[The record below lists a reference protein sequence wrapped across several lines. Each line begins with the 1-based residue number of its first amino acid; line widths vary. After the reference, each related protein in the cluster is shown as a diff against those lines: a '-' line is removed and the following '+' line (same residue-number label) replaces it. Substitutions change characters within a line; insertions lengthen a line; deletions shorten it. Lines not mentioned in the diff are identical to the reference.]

1 MKKLLYIFFGLLILS
16 CSEDTINNNNDI
28 TEPPTPTLDFEVFT
42 NVTQVPTQQETAENI
57 SRTFYDVSGTFV
69 YGDDDTMFAFYSG
82 TSDSQGNSIE
92 DVLPVASQ
100 VLIKVDN
107 TWEFFKTDDNLKAWG
122 MRNFE
127 ILENEVIIG
136 DGNEIGADASTW
148 KGDVYIGQILNNGDI
163 SWRRVNEINERGFF
177 HGTCAGD
184 LNNDGLT
191 DVGVTPGL
199 ANQGVNIFIQ
209 NQDGSFTRSN
219 ELLDTNGAETPF
231 TLDFADLTGD
241 GIDEIITADYGGG
254 GTPDEDAHEI
264 RIYKYNSSVGK
275 FELHFQINE
284 PNIYDVGLGATS
296 IKIEDFTNDGILDI
310 AVAREDISASGF
322 EVWKGTGNAEFEFV
336 FSSPSWT
343 QNELQFREF
352 SVLDVNNDGSLD
364 IILRPFHYGTL
375 YRNSGNCWWNVDAC
389 NGIKLNHLIWI
400 NNGNGYFDYYNDKDL
415 TIEGLLVDSIH
426 PYMQNETLHFVGTFS
441 DNPSEPS
448 VNTVDIK
455 VNL

>member
-1 MKKLLYIFFGLLILS
+1 MKKLLYFFLGLLILS

-82 TSDSQGNSIE
+82 ASDSQGNSIE

-231 TLDFADLTGD
+231 TLDFADLT
-241 GIDEIITADYGGG
+241 
-254 GTPDEDAHEI
+254 
-264 RIYKYNSSVGK
+264 KV
-275 FELHFQINE
+275 
-284 PNIYDVGLGATS
+284 
-296 IKIEDFTNDGILDI
+296 
-310 AVAREDISASGF
+310 
-322 EVWKGTGNAEFEFV
+322 
-336 FSSPSWT
+336 
-343 QNELQFREF
+343 
-352 SVLDVNNDGSLD
+352 
-364 IILRPFHYGTL
+364 
-375 YRNSGNCWWNVDAC
+375 
-389 NGIKLNHLIWI
+389 NHL
-400 NNGNGYFDYYNDKDL
+400 
-415 TIEGLLVDSIH
+415 
-426 PYMQNETLHFVGTFS
+426 
-441 DNPSEPS
+441 
-448 VNTVDIK
+448 
-455 VNL
+455 